1 MTISPFKWQTT
12 ALTVAGLG
20 SCSALAGILQYT
32 LFFGMSQALQKCRLF
47 CVNHLEVIVEEEEN
61 KIKYTYSQSEEWI
74 KEVEDLKVR
83 LAPWGPWD
91 TQQDILT
98 LELVI
103 LRQRYP
109 EFDAWCEFYDLM
121 YGLSNDPDND
131 WLLDRIARKYLTKN
145 QIFTSAGARIYY
157 GGLAKAL
164 QDYQNELLRSPEAYV
179 RSEEEWWL
187 DAEAKPALLHL
198 ISDPDFE
205 EWLDDPTGEKTQK
218 KVKRKVVEDLTAKLK
233 PYSGKIQKTDEI
245 GKYTID
251 REKEISDTKL
261 ENIGES
267 TVDSAFDFTYGY
279 PKNKVRRLAQG
290 LLKLSEFDRRLVLTE
305 HGQAGKNSMWK
316 KNNTI
321 KVLSEES
328 GISESALRQRK
339 KRDIDFLKEYVTNDE
354 S

>member
-1 MTISPFKWQTT
+1 MTEKDDKNEKLYWVQ
-12 ALTVAGLG
+12 LG
-20 SCSALAGILQYT
+20 VD
-32 LFFGMSQALQKCRLF
+32 R
-47 CVNHLEVIVEEEEN
+47 
-61 KIKYTYSQSEEWI
+61 QSEEWLREI
-74 KEVEDLKVR
+74 EEVRAEPGRGDLST
-83 LAPWGPWD
+83 LTIEA
-91 TQQDILT
+91 IL
-98 LELVI
+98 L
-103 LRQRYP
+103 QRKFP
-109 EFDAWCEFYDLM
+109 EVSEYFTFYHNLHDLM
-121 YGLSNDPDND
+121 EDPTNE
-131 WLLDRIARKYLTKN
+131 WLINYIAERDFTKN
-145 QIFTSAGARIYY
+145 QLLTSAGARIYY

-187 DAEAKPALLHL
+187 DAEGKPALLHL
-198 ISDPDFE
+198 LTDPEFMKWWGSYFE
-205 EWLDDPTGEKTQK
+205 LDLPK
-218 KVKRKVVEDLTAKLK
+218 KAKGKAKRKVVEDLTAKLK
-233 PYSGKIQKTDEI
+233 PYSGKIQKKDEI

-279 PKNKVRRLAQG
+279 PKNKVKKLAQEF
-290 LLKLSEFDRRLVLTE
+290 LKLDDFDKRLLLTE
-305 HGQAGKNSMWK
+305 HGQAGKSSTWK

-339 KRDIDFLKEYVTNDE
+339 KRKISELIENVTNDL